1 MKKKFLCFLF
11 LLVMPL
17 FSRAETDQ
25 RITVHVQIET
35 YQETLFNGEIEMT
48 PCLND
53 QNATTETLNAFC
65 AVEQIANLKKWSLK
79 KTWYPFGASLDGLS
93 SFESDFANNRFWLY
107 FVNEEPGNVSLNSY
121 ILQSGDQLLLSY
133 GILPLRIS
141 TTPTNPSPNAT
152 TTIAVSYFDV
162 NNWIW
167 QTAQGA
173 TLIVNGVPNES
184 GTNGDLNLFLKDDS
198 NYTISAK
205 LNGFLD
211 SKIVDIVFKKINKVD
226 SGSEVGGIWIPP
238 VPPKD
243 FSVSD
248 AVAFIS
254 NKINA
259 DGTFGNA
266 MYDDWV
272 AIALGSLENNFSFIT
287 EKVVQN
293 ITKHPIRENA
303 PLTDYERRAMALMA
317 LGQNPYRNNGVN
329 YIQKILDGYDGK
341 QFGDPNLINDDI
353 FAIIP
358 LVKADISP
366 SDKKIISSAKYILS
380 FQKENGS
387 FGSPDLT
394 ASAIQ
399 AFLLLPA
406 SEEISDSI
414 KRANLFLRN
423 SQKSDGGWENT
434 FSTSWV
440 LQSIYAMEEKLE
452 NWKKDS
458 GSPLNFLGSHQAED
472 GGMDINESPTSR
484 LWATAYALPAAV
496 GKPWAKILKSFKKD
510 EFGTE
515 KENVI
520 EIKES
525 SQKEI
530 GRINKIN
537 GNLANTAS
545 VMASQNLTV
554 GKTLFSRIIDYIKTI
569 TWFYP

>member
-1 MKKKFLCFLF
+1 
-11 LLVMPL
+11 
-17 FSRAETDQ
+17 
-25 RITVHVQIET
+25 
-35 YQETLFNGEIEMT
+35 
-48 PCLND
+48 
-53 QNATTETLNAFC
+53 
-65 AVEQIANLKKWSLK
+65 
-79 KTWYPFGASLDGLS
+79 
-93 SFESDFANNRFWLY
+93 
-107 FVNEEPGNVSLNSY
+107 
-121 ILQSGDQLLLSY
+121 
-133 GILPLRIS
+133 
-141 TTPTNPSPNAT
+141 
-152 TTIAVSYFDV
+152 
-162 NNWIW
+162 
-167 QTAQGA
+167 
-173 TLIVNGVPNES
+173 
-184 GTNGDLNLFLKDDS
+184 
-198 NYTISAK
+198 
-205 LNGFLD
+205 
-211 SKIVDIVFKKINKVD
+211 
-226 SGSEVGGIWIPP
+226 
-238 VPPKD
+238 
-243 FSVSD
+243 
-248 AVAFIS
+248 VAFIS